1 MAGIGVCAGSRHS
14 KVKRGRSMVRSG
26 TSGLGRLGV
35 GGGDSGGVV
44 AVVVVTAV
52 AVVVAAVAVL
62 VTPRSVLPQT
72 LKSCRR
78 SIAG

>member
-1 MAGIGVCAGSRHS
+1 MIPT
-14 KVKRGRSMVRSG
+14 SMRKS
-26 TSGLGRLGV
+26 LGRRRRPIGPGV
-35 GGGDSGGVV
+35 ARPVVGVAV

-52 AVVVAAVAVL
+52 AVVVAAVEVL
-62 VTPRSVLPQT
+62 VLATPRSVLPQT

>member
-1 MAGIGVCAGSRHS
+1 MIPT
-14 KVKRGRSMVRSG
+14 SMRKS
-26 TSGLGRLGV
+26 LGRRRRPIGPGV
-35 GGGDSGGVV
+35 ARPVVGVAV